1 MPDQT
6 THEPTKKSLS
16 FEFFPPRDLEGQDK
30 LLTGAAH
37 KLASLNP
44 DFVSVTYGAGGSTKE
59 GTKQVVQ
66 RLLEQKLDA
75 VPHLSSGTTSNEEV
89 LDMVQTYKDNGVKQL
104 LCLRGDQPSGQGQQ
118 PTYAKD
124 LIRLVK
130 EQFQDEFNI
139 VVGAY
144 PEIYLESHSSADEF
158 NFFKQKIE
166 AGANTAITQYFYNAE
181 AYAYFLDGCQKHN
194 IEIPIIPGIMPITNY
209 ASLIRFSG
217 KAGADIPRWLDH
229 ALRDKQHDEAELSKF
244 GVEIVTRLCERLF
257 ELGAPGLHFYTLNRW
272 GASSRICA
280 NLGFN

>member
-1 MPDQT
+1 MPHQIAQ
-6 THEPTKKSLS
+6 EPTKKSLS

-30 LLTGAAH
+30 LLAGAAD
-37 KLASLNP
+37 KLAGLNP
-44 DFVSVTYGAGGSTKE
+44 DFISVTYGAGGSTKE

-66 RLLEQKLDA
+66 RLLKQNLDA
-75 VPHLSSGTTSNEEV
+75 VPHLSSGTTSDDEV

-124 LIRLVK
+124 LISLVK
-130 EQFQDEFNI
+130 DKFQDDFNI

-144 PEIYLESHSSADEF
+144 PEID
-158 NFFKQKIE
+158 
-166 AGANTAITQYFYNAE
+166 AGADTAITQYFYNAE
-181 AYAYFLDGCQKHN
+181 AYAYFLDGCQKHD
-194 IEIPIIPGIMPITNY
+194 IYIPIIPGIMPITNY

-229 ALRDKQHDEAELSKF
+229 ALRDKQHDEADLTKF

-280 NLGFN
+280 NLGVN

>member
-6 THEPTKKSLS
+6 THEPTKKSL
-16 FEFFPPRDLEGQDK
+16 
-30 LLTGAAH
+30 TGAAH
-37 KLASLNP
+37 RLANLNP

-124 LIRLVK
+124 LISLVR
-130 EQFQDEFNI
+130 EQFQDDFNI

-144 PEIYLESHSSADEF
+144 PEIHPDSPSAADEF
-158 NFFKQKIE
+158 NFFKQKVE

>member
-1 MPDQT
+1 MPDQK

-37 KLASLNP
+37 RLANLNP

-75 VPHLSSGTTSNEEV
+75 VPHLSSGTTSDKEI
-89 LDMVQTYKDNGVKQL
+89 LAMVQSYKDNGVKQL

-124 LIRLVK
+124 LISLVR
-130 EQFQDEFNI
+130 EQFQDDFNI

-144 PEIYLESHSSADEF
+144 PEIHPDSPSAADEF
-158 NFFKQKIE
+158 NFFKKIVE